1 MTPKTLTAGASAL
14 AALAVASSA
23 FAQAP
28 APAAAAAAPPVTHGA
43 PVPGV
48 CVINLDQV
56 VATST
61 VGKYVQSRL
70 QQIQQ
75 QANAEVNG
83 ENTQLNN
90 DAKALD
96 AQRAT
101 LDQTTFEQRATA
113 IQVRNN
119 ALQRKVQQRER
130 ELQMTEQKA
139 IGRVIQESEQPVRQ
153 AYQQKGCSLLLQHQ
167 AVLGVFY
174 NPAMDI
180 SAQVVTALNAKI
192 SQFPFER
199 ERLDQAV
206 APAAAPGAAPPIV
219 QTPSAAPRTAP
230 APARPAP
237 KR

>member
-1 MTPKTLTAGASAL
+1 MTRKIL
-14 AALAVASSA
+14 AAGVCAAAVFAVASSA
-23 FAQAP
+23 MAQAP
-28 APAAAAAAPPVTHGA
+28 AAPAAATPPPTHGA
-43 PVPGV
+43 PIAGMCIVD
-48 CVINLDQV
+48 LDQV

-61 VGKYVQSRL
+61 VGKYVQQRL

-75 QANAEVNG
+75 QASAEVSG

-130 ELQMTEQKA
+130 ELQVTEQRA

-153 AYQQKGCSLLLQHQ
+153 AYQQKGCSVLLQHQ
-167 AVLGVFY
+167 AILGVFF

-180 SAQVVTALNAKI
+180 TPQVVTALNAKI
-192 SQFPFER
+192 SQFPIER
-199 ERLDQAV
+199 ERLDQAA
-206 APAAAPGAAPPIV
+206 APAAAGGAPPIV
-219 QTPSAAPRTAP
+219 QTP

-237 KR
+237 KK

>member
-1 MTPKTLTAGASAL
+1 MTRKTIAAGVSAV
-14 AALAVASSA
+14 AALAIASSA

-28 APAAAAAAPPVTHGA
+28 APAAAAPAVTHGA
-43 PVPGV
+43 PIAGM
-48 CVINLDQV
+48 CVIDLDAV

-61 VGKYVQSRL
+61 VGKYVQQRL

-75 QANAEVNG
+75 QAAAEVKG
-83 ENTQLNN
+83 ENDQLNN

-130 ELQMTEQKA
+130 ELQVTEQRA
-139 IGRVIQESEQPVRQ
+139 VGRVIQESEQPVRQ
-153 AYQQKGCSLLLQHQ
+153 AYQQKGCSVLLQHQ
-167 AVLGVFY
+167 AVLGVFF

-180 SAQVVTALNAKI
+180 TPGVVTALNAKI
-192 SQFPFER
+192 QQFQFDR
-199 ERLDQAV
+199 ERLDAGAQ
-206 APAAAPGAAPPIV
+206 APAAAAGGAPPIV
-219 QTPSAAPRTAP
+219 QTPAPS
-230 APARPAP
+230 RPAP
-237 KR
+237 KK